1 MNNKKIVRISIMAL
15 LVACFLFAYPAVAH
29 AASVSGGDVGSGI
42 SNFFNNILNCLVMIC
57 EGIIGLFAALVQ
69 LVVDFVNLII
79 GLFS

>member
-1 MNNKKIVRISIMAL
+1 MNNKKIIRMTLMVL
-15 LVACFLFAYPAVAH
+15 LVACFLFAYPTVAH
-29 AASVSGGDVGSGI
+29 AAAVTGDVGAGI